1 MKMIDNDSDV
11 VAIALWIIALGFVI
25 LAIEKTTQLSNKP
38 NCDAKQSMNAALQP
52 TPLPQNGSDAP
63 QEDQQF
69 KDIVQQLQQLRTG
82 IIDIQKDLLKDEK
95 KGKNG

>member
-1 MKMIDNDSDV
+1 MKIIDTDSDV

-38 NCDAKQSMNAALQP
+38 NCDAKQWMNAALQP
-52 TPLPQNGSDAP
+52 PPLPQNGSDAP
-63 QEDQQF
+63 KEDQQF

-82 IIDIQKDLLKDEK
+82 LTDIQKDLLKDEK